1 MNSQTRKFS
10 RFLIPAVFLLA
21 VLVTI
26 ALILTKPQANTAP
39 VRETVRSIETLTIE
53 TGSLAP
59 TIPVFVRVTTP
70 NHASLRAAITADVT
84 RLLALPGV
92 MVQSGDDLVVLDDR
106 EAVLTVEQRK
116 ADVLDAQSQIDAE
129 NVQHENELFVII
141 NDKGKRAE
149 HNRAQIVKRHKIRL
163 RSLRAKK
170 QRAESA
176 LKLAQLDLERTHIS
190 SPFTGQVTA
199 LHVSTGDRVRPG
211 DKIIDLYDK
220 TTLELTGIIPN
231 RYIPALQNAVNKG
244 TKLPAKGSINDREI
258 TAQLVRLGGSVSE
271 NSGGVDVYFKISS
284 DQAFLQL
291 GRSMKVHLDLPAENN
306 TFVVPNTALY
316 GTDTVYKVVNKR
328 LKAISVSRLGDFPSQ
343 NGIAQSL
350 LRSTDISDGDIIM
363 ITQLPN
369 AVENLLVKVVDTN

>member
-1 MNSQTRKFS
+1 MSSQTRKFS
-10 RFLIPAVFLLA
+10 RFLVPAVFLSA

-26 ALILTKPQANTAP
+26 TLILTKPQANTAP
-39 VRETVRSIETLTIE
+39 VRETVRSIEILTIE

-84 RLLALPGV
+84 QLLALPGV

-141 NDKGKRAE
+141 NDKDKRAE
-149 HNRAQIVKRHKIRL
+149 HNREQIIKRHKIRL
-163 RSLRAKK
+163 RGLQAKK
-170 QRAESA
+170 RRADSA
-176 LKLAQLDLERTHIS
+176 LKLAQLDLKRTRIS

-211 DKIIDLYDK
+211 DKIIDLFDK
-220 TTLELTGIIPN
+220 TTLELTGTVPN

-244 TKLPAKGSINDREI
+244 TKLPAHGSVNGREI
-258 TAQLVRLGGSVSE
+258 TARLVRLGGSVSE
-271 NSGGVDVYFKISS
+271 NSGGVDVYFTILS
-284 DQAFLQL
+284 DQTFLQL
-291 GRSMKVHLDLPAENN
+291 GRSMKVHLDLPTENN
-306 TFVVPNTALY
+306 T
-316 GTDTVYKVVNKR
+316 
-328 LKAISVSRLGDFPSQ
+328 
-343 NGIAQSL
+343 
-350 LRSTDISDGDIIM
+350 STKG
-363 ITQLPN
+363 
-369 AVENLLVKVVDTN
+369 